1 MAHVLSPPPG
11 SGSPIQLI
19 RGWVYR
25 HFSDPQVLGLA
36 IVLVVAVAIVLFA
49 GKMVAPV
56 IGSVV
61 IAYLLEGMVGFLN
74 TRGLRRLVAV
84 SIVFSV
90 FMVGLLFG
98 IFALLPLLTE
108 QTVQL
113 IRLLPNMIYKG
124 QVLLLTL
131 PEQYPEL
138 EKEILDISAQI
149 RSEAISFGQLLVTR
163 SVSSVVGVI
172 TIVVYLVLMP
182 IMVFFFLKDKERIV
196 SWIASVLPDD
206 RRMLKRVWYDVDLQI
221 HNYVRGKFVEILI
234 VWVASYVAFA
244 LMGLEFAMLL
254 GIAVGLSV
262 VIPYIGAMVVTLPVA
277 MVAYFQ
283 WGFAPEFFWLMIAYL
298 AIQLV
303 DGNVLVPLIFSEAV
317 NLHPIAIILAIFI
330 FGGLWGFWGVFF
342 AIPLATLVSAVL
354 KAWPRFYRIDHED
367 QPVEAPGS

>member
-19 RGWVYR
+19 RVWFYR

-36 IVLVVAVAIVLFA
+36 IVLIGAVVIVLFA

-61 IAYLLEGMVGFLN
+61 IAYLLEGVVTFLE

-84 SIVFSV
+84 AIVFSV

-98 IFALLPLLTE
+98 IFALLPVLTE

-124 QVLLLTL
+124 QVMLLTL

-138 EKEILDISAQI
+138 EKEILDITAQI
-149 RSEAISFGQLLVTR
+149 RIEAMSFGQLLVTR
-163 SVSSVVGVI
+163 SVSSAVGVI
-172 TIVVYLVLMP
+172 TIAVYLVLMP

-196 SWIASVLPDD
+196 GWTASVLPDD
-206 RRMLKRVWYDVDLQI
+206 RRMLKRVWNDVDLQI
-221 HNYVRGKFVEILI
+221 HNYVRGKVVEILI
-234 VWVASYVAFA
+234 VWVASYIAFA

-262 VIPYIGAMVVTLPVA
+262 VIPYIGAMVVTVPVA

-283 WGFAPEFFWLMIAYL
+283 WGFAPDFFWLMLAYL
-298 AIQLV
+298 VIQLV
-303 DGNVLVPLIFSEAV
+303 DGNVLVPLLFSEAV

-354 KAWPRFYRIDHED
+354 KAWPRFYRTDHKD
-367 QPVEAPGS
+367 QPVEAPG